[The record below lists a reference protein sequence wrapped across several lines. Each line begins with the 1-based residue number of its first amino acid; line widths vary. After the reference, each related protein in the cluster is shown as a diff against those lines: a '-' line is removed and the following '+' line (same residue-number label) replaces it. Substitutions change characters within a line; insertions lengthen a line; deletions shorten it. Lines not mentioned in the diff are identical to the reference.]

1 MKKKLAIMFVTFLVL
16 AGCNAKEDAGPDKTT
31 KEPPA
36 TERVE
41 SPASDDQIGQNEDE
55 LQQEGQS
62 EEMFFDIEETPQT
75 SADLINQPTG
85 PFGGRDLNSDE
96 EKQKIADEI
105 KDMPS
110 LPENATEEDFDKYFR
125 YVYSKVSGDFPN
137 PEDLISK
144 WEFAMSG
151 NPELPDQKYQ
161 FKENY
166 HIEVM
171 LDSSGSMANVV
182 GGKTMMELAKEAI
195 TNFLS
200 NAPEDANVSLRVY
213 GHKGTGSQEDK
224 EMSCSSIEQL
234 YGYEKYDEANFEEA
248 LKTLEPS
255 GWTPI
260 AGAVEQAKEA
270 MGKFDPETTTSLI
283 YIVSDGVETCG
294 GDPVK
299 VAKSLKDAGISPIIN
314 IIGFNVDSNAQKQL
328 KEMARISDGT
338 YTTVNN
344 GEELQA
350 EFKRADEVLER
361 WTQWKKDMI
370 SDADHQRVEQ
380 SFDIMDFYSD
390 WGNTARQQFASL
402 NAFFSIMKDEGI
414 IDIHQKDELRNRAKE
429 VDALVHQAK
438 NEVRDELDQLNLKRA
453 EEIKKQIKEKFESN
467 T

>member
-1 MKKKLAIMFVTFLVL
+1 MKKYLAILFLTFLVF
-16 AGCNAKEDAGPDKTT
+16 AGCNANQEAGPDKTA
-31 KEPPA
+31 KETPT
-36 TERVE
+36 TEKVK
-41 SPASDDQIGQNEDE
+41 SPDSEDQKEVNEDE
-55 LQQEGQS
+55 LQQEAQS
-62 EEMFFDIEETPQT
+62 EDVFSGMEEIPQT

-85 PFGGRDLNSDE
+85 EFGGRDLDTDE
-96 EKQKIADEI
+96 EKQKITEEI
-105 KDMPS
+105 RELPP

-125 YVYSKVSGDFPN
+125 YVYTKVAGDFPN

-151 NPELPDQKYQ
+151 NPDLPDQKYQ

-166 HIEVM
+166 NIEVM
-171 LDSSGSMANVV
+171 LDSSGSMANVI

-195 TNFLS
+195 TDFLS

-213 GHKGTGSQEDK
+213 GHKGTGSQADK

-234 YGYEKYDEANFEEA
+234 YGYEKYDEAKFNEA

-270 MGKFDPETTTSLI
+270 MGKFDPETTTNLI
-283 YIVSDGVETCG
+283 YIVSDGIETCG

-299 VAKSLKDAGISPIIN
+299 VAKSLKDSDISPIIN

-370 SDADHQRVEQ
+370 SDADYQRVEQ
-380 SFDIMDFYSD
+380 SFDIMDFYVN
-390 WGNTARQQFASL
+390 WGDTARQQFLNL

-414 IDIHQKDELRNRAKE
+414 IDIHQKDELRNRAKV
-429 VDALVHQAK
+429 VDTLAHQAK
-438 NEVRDELDQLNLKRA
+438 NEVRDELDQLNLERA
-453 EEIKKQIKEKFESN
+453 EEIKKQIKEKYETN